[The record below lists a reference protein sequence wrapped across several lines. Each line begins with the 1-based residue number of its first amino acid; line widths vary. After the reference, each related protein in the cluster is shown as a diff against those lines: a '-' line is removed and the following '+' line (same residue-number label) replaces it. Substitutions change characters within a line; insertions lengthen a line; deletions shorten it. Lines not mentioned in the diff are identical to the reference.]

1 MAGLRFAPRLRAGF
15 GVTLI
20 SGARRVADERPGT
33 FSLALTLCL
42 RAAFRYPDDSNMIV
56 HGFDMYR
63 VFISTPGDL
72 QREQDT
78 CRAAIS
84 EVNAAEAMPQ
94 KILLV
99 SVGLREDGQIEGARS
114 AVGENVRLCTYYIQ
128 IFEDD
133 WGPKNLFRKM
143 FFLATD
149 CLDDT
154 NFPMRDVIV
163 CLKDAPRETDPEI
176 LAFRKELQEQ
186 RNVRVFH
193 FDKEETLKKHLS
205 DTCSEWVRAISAAAA
220 AG

>member
-1 MAGLRFAPRLRAGF
+1 MM
-15 GVTLI
+15 T
-20 SGARRVADERPGT
+20 
-33 FSLALTLCL
+33 
-42 RAAFRYPDDSNMIV
+42 

-72 QREQDT
+72 QREQEM

-84 EVNAAEAMPQ
+84 DVNEADAMPQ

-99 SVGLREDGQIEGARS
+99 SVGLLEDRQIEGIRS
-114 AVGENVRLCTYYIQ
+114 AVAENVRQCTYYIQ

-133 WGPKNLFRKM
+133 WGPRNLFRKM

-149 CLDDT
+149 CRDD
-154 NFPMRDVIV
+154 NNLPMRDIVV

-176 LAFRKELQEQ
+176 LAFRKELEEQ

-193 FDKEETLKKHLS
+193 FNQVESLGEQLREV
-205 DTCSEWVRAISAAAA
+205 CREWVRSIMASGGGAESSTSA
-220 AG
+220 